1 MVSRQQSSR
10 PGGHQS
16 PTAEQPSLSISVTD
30 PVKLGNGVQSYI
42 SYRVS
47 TKTTNQEDRGPEK
60 IVIRR
65 YSDFVWLHER
75 LVEKYK
81 GIFIP
86 PLPEKS
92 AVEKF
97 RFSAEF
103 IEVRR
108 RALDVFLKRIA
119 SHPHL
124 RSSEDLKNF
133 LTADEEVWA
142 MEKARLLGGSV
153 FKKNPV
159 DFLQMFKEVQTKVTD
174 VVLGKDKPLEE
185 TDSEY
190 EKVKRYVEV
199 LEEHLSEAQKQSFRL
214 VKRQRELGQALSEFG
229 KAVKSLGDCEG
240 GPVGRAFSG
249 LGGQSDIL
257 SVKLQLQAQ
266 ELLMKFEEPIKEY
279 VRIIQSIKNVMADRA
294 QAYRLQKDL
303 SEAFKLKELNLEKL
317 RLVRPDKV
325 AEAEVEVR
333 EMKVQSDV
341 ARARF
346 EDIVRLMAQ
355 EMERFQEEK
364 AKDLGAILQ
373 DFARAQAQLAAD
385 TADAWRTLLPEL
397 DQCSAEDM
405 QTLQPSS

>member
-1 MVSRQQSSR
+1 MISRQSSR
-10 PGGHQS
+10 AGGPQS
-16 PTAEQPSLSISVTD
+16 PPADQPFLSISVTD

-47 TKTTNQEDRGPEK
+47 TKTNMQEYRGSEK

-65 YSDFVWLHER
+65 YSDFVWLHDR
-75 LVEKYK
+75 LVEKHK
-81 GIFIP
+81 GLFIP

-108 RALDVFLKRIA
+108 RALDVFLNRIA
-119 SHPHL
+119 SHPQL

-133 LTADEEVWA
+133 LQADEEA
-142 MEKARLLGGSV
+142 MEKARLLEGSI
-153 FKKNPV
+153 FKKKPT
-159 DFLQMFKEVQTKVTD
+159 DIMQMFKEVQTKVTD

-185 TDSEY
+185 SDPQY
-190 EKVKRYVEV
+190 EKMKHYVDD
-199 LEEHLSEAQKQSFRL
+199 LEDHLSEAQKQSFRL
-214 VKRQRELGQALSEFG
+214 VKRQRELGQGLADFG
-229 KAVKSLGDCEG
+229 KAVKALGDCEG
-240 GPVGRAFSG
+240 GSLGKAFSE
-249 LGGQSDIL
+249 LGGQSDFL

-266 ELLMKFEEPIKEY
+266 DLLMNFEEPIKEY
-279 VRIIQSIKNVMADRA
+279 VRIIQSIKAVMVDRA

-303 SEAFKLKELNLEKL
+303 SEAFKLKELNLEKM

-325 AEAEVEVR
+325 GESEVDVK
-333 EMKVQSDV
+333 EMKVQSEE

-346 EDIVRLMAQ
+346 QEIVKLMDQ

-364 AKDLGAILQ
+364 TKDLGAILQ
-373 DFARAQAQLAAD
+373 DFARTQAQLAAD
-385 TADAWRTLLPEL
+385 TADAWRSLLPEL
-397 DQCSAEDM
+397 DKCTQEDM
-405 QTLQPSS
+405 QTLNSSP